1 MGVRAQAQS
10 LNSRPRLRP
19 TRTAAPYG
27 FLAPFIVM
35 FGIFLVYPIV
45 YSFLISL
52 SHWQSGHLV
61 FRGLFQ
67 YRLLL
72 EDGEFWDSLLN
83 VGIILVVQV
92 PIMLGL
98 AAVFASLLNSRR
110 LRGRAIFQLGF
121 FLPVLIDMVAYS
133 LVFSFLLAPNGLLN
147 HFLGIFGLP
156 HINWLNS
163 ATWSKVAIML
173 AMTWHWTGYNVII
186 LLGAMQ
192 SIPTEIY
199 EAASVDGANPVRQ
212 WASITLPLVAPIL
225 LFESVLSTIGTLQLF
240 TEPYI
245 LTAGGPEHS
254 SMTPVLYLYQVAF
267 QQFHFG
273 YASAIAF
280 AVAILIAVLSILQL
294 RVSRVRA
301 TL

>member
-1 MGVRAQAQS
+1 MV
-10 LNSRPRLRP
+10 
-19 TRTAAPYG
+19 TPYM
-27 FLAPFIVM
+27 FLTPFIVM
-35 FGIFLVYPIV
+35 FGVFLVYPII
-45 YSFLISL
+45 YSFIISL
-52 SHWQSGHLV
+52 SHWQAGHLV

-72 EDGEFWDSLLN
+72 NDGEFWESLLN

-92 PIMLGL
+92 PIMLTL
-98 AAVFASLLNSRR
+98 AAIYASLLNSPR
-110 LRGRAIFQLGF
+110 LKGRALFQLGF

-133 LVFSFLLAPNGLLN
+133 LVFSFLLAPDGLLN
-147 HFLGIFGLP
+147 HFIGLFGIP
-156 HINWLNS
+156 PINWLNS
-163 ATWSKVAIML
+163 PQWSKIAIMI
-173 AMTWHWTGYNVII
+173 AMTWHWTGYNIII

-192 SIPTEIY
+192 SIPVSIY
-199 EAASVDGANPVRQ
+199 EAASLDGAGAVKQ

-280 AVAILIAVLSILQL
+280 AVAVLIALLSIVQL
-294 RVSRVRA
+294 RVSRERA
-301 TL
+301 NI